1 MPSCSVGDRSDA
13 QCPFAS
19 DEENLMSVEPEAMS
33 RTVPP
38 IRDANTV
45 LGDSNARRMDQV
57 FDTPA
62 IAAEKLGVAPQA
74 LRARCRRA
82 ARRCGGA
89 AVAPLGGGI
98 VAFKFGR
105 SWRIRLPNL

>member
-1 MPSCSVGDRSDA
+1 
-13 QCPFAS
+13 
-19 DEENLMSVEPEAMS
+19 MSVEPGIS
-33 RTVPP
+33 PRTVLPLQDP
-38 IRDANTV
+38 NTSAD
-45 LGDSNARRMDQV
+45 DSNAPRIRQA